1 MIWIG
6 VRPNDVLS
14 RLTPSVEALRTF
26 VANRTA
32 GSSNAGGAR

>member
-14 RLTPSVEALRTF
+14 KVSPSVEALRTSVNAR
-26 VANRTA
+26 VAQRRA
-32 GSSNAGGAR
+32 P